1 MASEETNTLET
12 ILSQNIRFLRRQSG
26 LSQEELADI
35 LGVKRS
41 SVAAY
46 ERKNVEPR
54 LRVVLEVARYFDI
67 NVQDLLEIRLDG
79 NATYRTFDR
88 TDLVD
93 AEISPSKLQQ
103 THSLEFERFAEQ
115 TIKIRKVLEGFR
127 AFYSFKRE
135 QMKEASSENQSLRF
149 DIDNFIQLTDHL
161 LHYNESVLKVIGR
174 SK

>member
-1 MASEETNTLET
+1 MSSEETNTLET
-12 ILSQNIRFLRRQSG
+12 ILSQNIRFLRRKSG

-41 SVAAY
+41 SIAAY

-67 NVQDLLEIRLDG
+67 NVQDLLQVKLRDSTSYRKFEITEVAD
-79 NATYRTFDR
+79 T
-88 TDLVD
+88 
-93 AEISPSKLQQ
+93 EISPSKLQQ
-103 THSLEFERFAEQ
+103 THSLEFDRFADQ
-115 TIKIRKVLEGFR
+115 TVKIRKVLEGFR

-135 QMKEASSENQSLRF
+135 QMNGVSPEKQSLRF

-161 LHYNESVLKVIGR
+161 LTYNESVLKVIGR

>member
-79 NATYRTFDR
+79 TSTYRTFDR

-93 AEISPSKLQQ
+93 AEISPGRLQQ
-103 THSLEFERFAEQ
+103 SHSLEFERFAEQ

-127 AFYSFKRE
+127 AFYAFKRE
-135 QMKEASSENQSLRF
+135 QMKEVSSENQSLRF

-161 LHYNESVLKVIGR
+161 LNYNESVLKVIGR